1 MFLHLYSRA
10 VFQIQAL
17 FSVSEKK
24 GQECLNTA
32 LPTAVYGRQADL
44 KKIKQDVTAYMVLL
58 RNNPVTYRDVL
69 KLLKS
74 FIFKFFVGFA
84 SGLTAEI
91 T

>member
-1 MFLHLYSRA
+1 M
-10 VFQIQAL
+10 
-17 FSVSEKK
+17 SEKK
-24 GQECLNTA
+24 GQGCLNTA

-58 RNNPVTYRDVL
+58 RNNPVTYRDFL

-74 FIFKFFVGFA
+74 LIFKFFVGFA

>member
-1 MFLHLYSRA
+1 M
-10 VFQIQAL
+10 
-17 FSVSEKK
+17 SEKK
-24 GQECLNTA
+24 GQECPNTA

-58 RNNPVTYRDVL
+58 RNNPVTYRDFL

-74 FIFKFFVGFA
+74 LIFKFFVGFA

>member
-1 MFLHLYSRA
+1 MCQR
-10 VFQIQAL
+10 
-17 FSVSEKK
+17 KRDRR
-24 GQECLNTA
+24 CLNTA

-58 RNNPVTYRDVL
+58 RNNPVTYRDFL

-74 FIFKFFVGFA
+74 LIFKFFVGFA